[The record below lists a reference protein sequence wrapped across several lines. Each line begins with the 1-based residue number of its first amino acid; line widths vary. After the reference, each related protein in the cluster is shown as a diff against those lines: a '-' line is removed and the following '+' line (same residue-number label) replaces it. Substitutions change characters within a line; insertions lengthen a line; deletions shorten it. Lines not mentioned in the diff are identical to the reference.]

1 MRKRVGWLPS
11 SLAAAA
17 GVMLVASA
25 AHAID
30 IQSGDWKL
38 AVTGYAN
45 GYEQLAFCNHGGV
58 TVQGGFACQT
68 PSTLSSRSGI
78 QNGLGVGHFG
88 VSASTVKDG
97 WTLGGTGEIWSGI
110 LGGNGFSETTDFKS
124 QGPSLRQSYVFF
136 GNGIGIFKVGR
147 MFGVFGSDAIANDMT
162 LNGVGSAAVRGGGNS
177 SLGRIGVGYLF
188 AGFFNQIQYTT
199 PDFDGLSFTGS
210 VIQAFTD
217 SSTTLS
223 EHRVPGFMAKANYAW
238 KGVLPGNA
246 WTSGFLQSST
256 TPDGRTSLVT
266 SAIDAGARL
275 EYGELSLVGYLFGGK
290 GVGTAGFLVDG
301 IYSRPTGDP
310 LARTTYGYFGQLTYN
325 IIKNL
330 KLGTS
335 YGACGQ
341 SLASG
346 ESGDTLLKTNSSV
359 IGGAYYTL
367 GGVVTLATE
376 WTHTISRNQAGG
388 SLGDN
393 SLAIGASTGF

>member
-1 MRKRVGWLPS
+1 MRKQTR
-11 SLAAAA
+11 SLAAS
-17 GVMLVASA
+17 SA
-25 AHAID
+25 AVAAFLLLAPAARAVD

-45 GYEQLAFCNHGGV
+45 AYEQLAFCNHGSV

-68 PSTLSSRSGI
+68 PSALSSRSGI

-97 WTLGGTGEIWSGI
+97 WTVGGTGEIWSGI
-110 LGGNGFSETTDFKS
+110 LGGNGFAETTDFKS

-136 GNGIGIFKVGR
+136 GNGIGTFKVGR

-188 AGFFNQIQYTT
+188 AGFYNQIQYTT
-199 PDFDGLSFTGS
+199 PDFNGVTVTGS

-217 SSTTLS
+217 SSTTLT
-223 EHRVPGFMAKANYAW
+223 EHTVPGFMAKANYGW
-238 KGVLPGNA
+238 KGAVAGNVWA
-246 WTSGFLQSST
+246 SGFVQSST
-256 TPDGRTSLVT
+256 TPDGQTSLT
-266 SAIDAGARL
+266 SSAVDLGVRL
-275 EYGELSLVGYLFGGK
+275 DYNDLSLVGYFFTGN
-290 GVGTAGFLVDG
+290 GVGTAGLLVGG
-301 IYSRPTGDP
+301 IYVPPTGAP
-310 LARTTYGYFGQLTYN
+310 VARTTNGYYGQLTYK
-325 IIKNL
+325 IKNL
-330 KLGTS
+330 KLGAS

-346 ESGDTLLKTNSSV
+346 ETGDTLLKSNSSV

-376 WTHTISRNQAGG
+376 WTHTISKNQIGD

>member
-110 LGGNGFSETTDFKS
+110 LGGNGFSETTDFK
-124 QGPSLRQSYVFF
+124 P
-136 GNGIGIFKVGR
+136 
-147 MFGVFGSDAIANDMT
+147 
-162 LNGVGSAAVRGGGNS
+162 
-177 SLGRIGVGYLF
+177 
-188 AGFFNQIQYTT
+188 
-199 PDFDGLSFTGS
+199 
-210 VIQAFTD
+210 
-217 SSTTLS
+217 
-223 EHRVPGFMAKANYAW
+223 KANYAW

-310 LARTTYGYFGQLTYN
+310 LARTTYGYFGQLTSN
-325 IIKNL
+325 IIKNP
-330 KLGTS
+330 KP
-335 YGACGQ
+335 C
-341 SLASG
+341 
-346 ESGDTLLKTNSSV
+346 
-359 IGGAYYTL
+359 
-367 GGVVTLATE
+367 
-376 WTHTISRNQAGG
+376 
-388 SLGDN
+388 
-393 SLAIGASTGF
+393 

>member
-1 MRKRVGWLPS
+1 MRKQTR
-11 SLAAAA
+11 SLAAS
-17 GVMLVASA
+17 SA
-25 AHAID
+25 AVAAFLLLAPAARAVD

-45 GYEQLAFCNHGGV
+45 AYEQLAFCNHGSV

-68 PSTLSSRSGI
+68 PSALSSRSGI

-97 WTLGGTGEIWSGI
+97 WTVGGTGEIWSGI
-110 LGGNGFSETTDFKS
+110 LGGNGFAETTDFKS

-136 GNGIGIFKVGR
+136 GNGIGTFKVGR

-199 PDFDGLSFTGS
+199 PDFDGLSLTGS

-217 SSTTLS
+217 SSTALT
-223 EHRVPGFMAKANYAW
+223 EHALPGFMGKANYGW
-238 KGVLPGNA
+238 KGVVPGNA
-246 WTSGFLQSST
+246 WVSGFVQRST
-256 TPDGRTSLVT
+256 TPDGNTSLT
-266 SAIDAGARL
+266 SSAIDVGARL
-275 EYGELSLVGYLFGGK
+275 DYSDLSLTGYLFTGS
-290 GVGTAGFLVDG
+290 GVGTAGLLVSG
-301 IYSRPTGDP
+301 IFSPSGSAP
-310 LARTTYGYFGQLTYN
+310 AARTTYGYFGQVTYK
-325 IIKNL
+325 IANL

-341 SLASG
+341 SLATG
-346 ESGDTLLKTNSSV
+346 EHGDTLLKNNSSV

-388 SLGDN
+388 SVADN
-393 SLAIGASTGF
+393 SLALGASAGF